1 MRRQCWS
8 GVIPPSDP
16 QMIRKKYLL
25 HIVGL
30 CLLLLLLSVVAAI
43 PALHAL
49 NMVSFP
55 VSGHWDRVLRNV
67 GYSIIAGVALILLVA
82 IYDALR
88 AAIREHLQ

>member
-1 MRRQCWS
+1 M
-8 GVIPPSDP
+8 IP
-16 QMIRKKYLL
+16 KKYLL

-30 CLLLLLLSVVAAI
+30 CLLLLLLLVVAAI

-55 VSGHWDRVLRNV
+55 VSSHWVRVLRNV

-88 AAIREHLQ
+88 ASIREPTH